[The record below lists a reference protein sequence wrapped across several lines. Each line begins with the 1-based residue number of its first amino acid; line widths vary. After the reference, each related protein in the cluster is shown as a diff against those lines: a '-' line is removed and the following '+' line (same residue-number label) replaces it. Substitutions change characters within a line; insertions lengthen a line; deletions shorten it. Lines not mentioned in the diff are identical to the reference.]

1 MAGTHTLTTAHTGSL
16 VSGQPCHPR
25 ADGRNVFDC
34 LFDLR
39 LINKLSR
46 PAVRTSTQFDL
57 DILIDLIGLATECA
71 GMSLLASGP
80 LGRRDTL
87 FFLQPE
93 KEQPADARR
102 AARLRAPLPTP
113 GCGWFSLPIAQRA
126 KHFERLNA
134 PVPATSRL
142 AARPVA

>member
-87 FFLQPE
+87 FFFNP
-93 KEQPADARR
+93 KRS
-102 AARLRAPLPTP
+102 
-113 GCGWFSLPIAQRA
+113 SLPMRGAPRG
-126 KHFERLNA
+126 FERLFQLQDA
-134 PVPATSRL
+134 VGFRFQLLREPSILSA
-142 AARPVA
+142 